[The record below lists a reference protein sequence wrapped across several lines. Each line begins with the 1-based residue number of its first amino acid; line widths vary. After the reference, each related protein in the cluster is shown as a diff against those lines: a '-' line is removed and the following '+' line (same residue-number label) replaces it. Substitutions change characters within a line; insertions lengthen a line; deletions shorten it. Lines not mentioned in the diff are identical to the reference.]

1 MLLQNIRVAGLR
13 NIQQASLELSPGF
26 NYIFGENG
34 SGKTSLLE
42 AVYCLSFGRSFRSRS
57 LAAVLSHGENITHL
71 KATLAEPHPSSLPKV
86 NIAFSRDISGKRKLF
101 CCDEKVSSF
110 VTMAKVLP
118 VQYIGVDSSQLF
130 YAGSACRRKFL
141 DWGVFH
147 VEHDAFYLEWKAYA
161 AALKQRNHLLKRG
174 AARQSLVAWD
184 VQMNAAAEKINRFR
198 SIYFAQLKQQVM
210 QMWREFGFAGEIDVT
225 YQKGWLSGDLLTSL
239 SDSLAK
245 DQQLGY
251 TTCGPHRADLS
262 FCYQGSKIQEVMSQ
276 GQQKLLGYMLRLSQG
291 VLMQQQSGK
300 SPIYLIDDICSEFD
314 DERVRRVLKIIKNIA
329 AQSILTG
336 INPQRL
342 NTLSIASNPR
352 VFHVEHG
359 VFAEAVKT

>member
-1 MLLQNIRVAGLR
+1 MLLQNIRLAGLR

-42 AVYCLSFGRSFRSRS
+42 AVYCLSFGRSFRSSS
-57 LAAVLSHGENITHL
+57 LAALLSHGENITHL
-71 KATLAEPHPSSLPKV
+71 RATLAESHLSSLPKV
-86 NIAFSRDISGKRKLF
+86 NIAFSRDVSGKRKLL

-110 VTMAKVLP
+110 VSIAKLLP

-130 YAGSACRRKFL
+130 YAGSAARRKFL

-147 VEHDAFYLEWKAYA
+147 VEHDTFYLEWKAYA
-161 AALKQRNHLLKRG
+161 SALKQRNYLLKSG
-174 AARQSLVAWD
+174 AARQSLVVWD
-184 VQMNAAAEKINRFR
+184 VQMDTAAEKIDRFR
-198 SIYFAQLKQQVM
+198 SKYFAQLKQHAM
-210 QMWREFGFAGEIDVT
+210 QMWREFGFSGEIDIN
-225 YQKGWLSGDLLTSL
+225 YQKGWSSGDLQSSL
-239 SDSLAK
+239 SESLAK
-245 DQQLGY
+245 DQQVGY

-262 FCYQGSKIQEVMSQ
+262 FCYQGRRIQEVMSQ
-276 GQQKLLGYMLRLSQG
+276 GQQKLLSYMLRLSQG
-291 VLMQQQSGK
+291 VLMQKQSGN

-336 INPQRL
+336 INPNRL
-342 NTLSIASNPR
+342 SSLGIASNPR

-359 VFAEAVKT
+359 VFTEAVKT